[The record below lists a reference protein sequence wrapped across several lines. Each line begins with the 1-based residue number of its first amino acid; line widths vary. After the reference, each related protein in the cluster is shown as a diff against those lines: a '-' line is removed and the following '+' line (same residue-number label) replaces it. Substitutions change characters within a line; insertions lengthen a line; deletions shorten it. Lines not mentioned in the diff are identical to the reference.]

1 MKKEDSD
8 EVYKGVT
15 DEKGEILFENLIP
28 GKYILTEKKTK
39 KEYNINEEP
48 FDITVEGNR
57 QTDITVE
64 NEKKKGNIKVIK
76 KDSENGEIKLSR
88 C

>member
-8 EVYKGVT
+8 EW
-15 DEKGEILFENLIP
+15 
-28 GKYILTEKKTK
+28 
-39 KEYNINEEP
+39 YNKMWNYSVEAP

-76 KDSENGEIKLSR
+76 QDSENGEIKLSR